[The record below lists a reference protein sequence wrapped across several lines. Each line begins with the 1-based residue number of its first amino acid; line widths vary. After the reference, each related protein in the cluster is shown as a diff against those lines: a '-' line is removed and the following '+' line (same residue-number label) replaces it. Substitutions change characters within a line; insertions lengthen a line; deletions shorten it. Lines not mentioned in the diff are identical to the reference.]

1 MQIASIVKLIALI
14 IITKKNAQII
24 LVTIDFI
31 FIMIK
36 EMRLNLILYKKN
48 MIILQKIH

>member
-1 MQIASIVKLIALI
+1 MEF
-14 IITKKNAQII
+14 KKNAQII

-48 MIILQKIH
+48 MIILQKIHKQFMKANFQ